1 MTLLLGGPGSGKS
14 TLLKVLSGR
23 LKSKNFEV
31 RSCWL
36 TDSERNAALVSLS
49 SFEPAPGQARLYQQC
64 VLTASCEEQP
74 HHVGASQHCYVVE
87 AASSAVN

>member
-31 RSCWL
+31 GPCWL
-36 TDSERNAALVSLS
+36 TVSERNAMNAPLS
-49 SFEPAPGQARLYQQC
+49 SFEPAPWLYHQC
-64 VLTASCEEQP
+64 VQVAVC
-74 HHVGASQHCYVVE
+74 ADRRMVE
-87 AASSAVN
+87 ASTPCCS